1 MSQEVSGDLLSF
13 PLPCQPGAPEGSK
26 ASVCTAELGKDLTKA
41 AWRGDGPAELAVVV
55 VVVFL
60 NNVIVTGINI
70 SSPKR
75 VRRSKADPSSVDEAL
90 MPPGVQI

>member
-1 MSQEVSGDLLSF
+1 M
-13 PLPCQPGAPEGSK
+13 
-26 ASVCTAELGKDLTKA
+26 TKA